1 MSGRKTPQDFQFGS
15 RLGEGSYS
23 QVFKG
28 VDISTRKVFA
38 IKVLS
43 KKHIV
48 KEKKIKYV
56 NIEKITLNRLG
67 RHPGIVT
74 LYYTFQDDN
83 SLYFVI
89 DLAEHGEL
97 LTLIRK
103 LGSLS
108 ESCSRYYMIQL
119 IDAVDFMHKKGV
131 IHRDLKPENILL
143 NSDMKLMITDFGAA
157 KILELDESGNLTD
170 HDEAFAKGSFV
181 GTAEYVSPELLK
193 HNKCGFESDIW
204 AIGCILYQF
213 IVGVPPFKGKTEYAT
228 FEKIVHLQYQWPD
241 FFIPEL
247 IKDIVS
253 KLLLLNPQERLSI
266 QQLQQHPWFSRL
278 NWDDK
283 TKIWS
288 IPPPKIDQYRPIVE
302 QQLHNTTQGINRIM
316 IQKKLPAATVK
327 KQLLN
332 NTINQIRND
341 TGANYLYNGASDGRK
356 PVSSPQLTPPIKK
369 PNGSPTSNPSIS
381 PIRPRLPQVQPHQ
394 RSPIPQQQ
402 QQHQFNPRVNQQH
415 SPLSQQKPS
424 IPGPQRPIGQIGQS
438 PTTRNVKVA
447 TNIPPQQVQQ
457 SPTRLREAVVMSQSQ
472 QAPSAPIKKTTTVT
486 TDAPVVPP
494 KTFVTTR
501 STSTPSV
508 KTKATPVVPVKKAT
522 TAPAPTK
529 TITPQTTSK
538 NNSKPPQ
545 ISLPPKPKSQPSQ
558 SQPSQPPRPQ
568 QPTVVTKTNNMTPT
582 TSPKKTY
589 SSNFKTLD
597 SNGVITGPTQVLNRL
612 AKDEGIVKLDFIN
625 LSSLDLSSLRTFD
638 PTSRLSQLGKSGGLD
653 DVLIHEIISKN
664 EKSLEQDMK
673 RVVLVITD
681 LGNLLL
687 FDCVKI
693 QELRF
698 NMAIDLTDKL
708 FAMYD
713 YEFSEFDQSGY
724 LILEV
729 LKMEKLVFLSP
740 LERSVKRELMNVA
753 TIQQGVDMSWIDALM
768 KTKELLKSRK
778 SSKSSPQSSSSS
790 PPTGSIS
797 DGSTRQ
803 TTPTMSTSTRTFK
816 RASNSSVTTKSNGNK
831 LIVKRNTSTNGIKPK
846 TVEQRQQQN
855 KKFAG
860 GAAAAAFKSVR

>member
-67 RHPGIVT
+67 R
-74 LYYTFQDDN
+74 
-83 SLYFVI
+83 
-89 DLAEHGEL
+89 
-97 LTLIRK
+97 
-103 LGSLS
+103 
-108 ESCSRYYMIQL
+108 
-119 IDAVDFMHKKGV
+119 V

-204 AIGCILYQF
+204 QLVVSFINSLLVYHLLKARQNMPRLRRLFIYNINGQISLYQNLS
-213 IVGVPPFKGKTEYAT
+213 KTSFQNSYLIGMIKQR
-228 FEKIVHLQYQWPD
+228 FGQYHHQ
-241 FFIPEL
+241 
-247 IKDIVS
+247 
-253 KLLLLNPQERLSI
+253 
-266 QQLQQHPWFSRL
+266 
-278 NWDDK
+278 
-283 TKIWS
+283 
-288 IPPPKIDQYRPIVE
+288 KIDHYRPIVE

-332 NTINQIRND
+332 NTINQIRDD

-402 QQHQFNPRVNQQH
+402 QQHQHQFNPRVNQQH
-415 SPLSQQKPS
+415 SPLSQQKPA
-424 IPGPQRPIGQIGQS
+424 IPGPQRPIGPIGQS

-538 NNSKPPQ
+538 SNSKPPQ
-545 ISLPPKPKSQPSQ
+545 ISLPPKPKSQPPQ
-558 SQPSQPPRPQ
+558 SQPPRPQ

-713 YEFSEFDQSGY
+713 YEFSEFDQNKGA
-724 LILEV
+724 IEIKEE
-729 LKMEKLVFLSP
+729 LKEFTTIFIIITTNWKHF
-740 LERSVKRELMNVA
+740 RWKYKTNNTNNVNKY
-753 TIQQGVDMSWIDALM
+753 TYIQKG
-768 KTKELLKSRK
+768 
-778 SSKSSPQSSSSS
+778 
-790 PPTGSIS
+790 
-797 DGSTRQ
+797 
-803 TTPTMSTSTRTFK
+803 F
-816 RASNSSVTTKSNGNK
+816 
-831 LIVKRNTSTNGIKPK
+831 
-846 TVEQRQQQN
+846 
-855 KKFAG
+855 
-860 GAAAAAFKSVR
+860 